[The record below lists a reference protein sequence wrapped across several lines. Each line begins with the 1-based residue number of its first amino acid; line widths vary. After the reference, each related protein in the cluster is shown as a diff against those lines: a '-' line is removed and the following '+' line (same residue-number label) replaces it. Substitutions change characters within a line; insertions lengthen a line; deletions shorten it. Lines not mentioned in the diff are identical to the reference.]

1 MAEMS
6 NWSTEE
12 EEVEQLTKRR
22 HTGGGRN
29 NEERNEV
36 KGKRSIDVPG
46 FGSGGRDGDN
56 RYSEAGAR
64 MKR

>member
-12 EEVEQLTKRR
+12 DEVEQLTKRR

-29 NEERNEV
+29 NEEEV
-36 KGKRSIDVPG
+36 KR
-46 FGSGGRDGDN
+46 
-56 RYSEAGAR
+56 
-64 MKR
+64 